1 MGEQTRDAQGSHG
14 GDHDMSSLGDLQR
27 IIREK
32 YNIEPAALDPHLSM
46 REQGLDSL
54 AVAEFLFEVED
65 RLNLTLPDE
74 HQQIETLAGLAELI
88 DRLRAKQPA

>member
-1 MGEQTRDAQGSHG
+1 MG
-14 GDHDMSSLGDLQR
+14 SLQHLQD

-32 YNIEPAALDPHLSM
+32 YNIEPSALDPHQSM

-65 RLNLTLPDE
+65 RLGLTLPDE
-74 HQQIETLAGLAELI
+74 HMQLDTLAGLADLI
-88 DRLRAKQPA
+88 DRMRAEQAA

>member
-1 MGEQTRDAQGSHG
+1 
-14 GDHDMSSLGDLQR
+14 MSSLGDLQN

-32 YNIEPAALDPHLSM
+32 YDIEPGALDPNLSM

-65 RLNLTLPDE
+65 RLKLTLPDE
-74 HQQIETLAGLAELI
+74 HQQVETLAGLAALI
-88 DRLRAKQPA
+88 DRLRAEQVA

>member
-1 MGEQTRDAQGSHG
+1 MG
-14 GDHDMSSLGDLQR
+14 SLQQLQE

-32 YNIEPAALDPHLSM
+32 YNLDPAAFDPHQSM

-65 RLNLTLPDE
+65 RLGLVLPDE
-74 HQQIETLAGLAELI
+74 HMELDTLAGLAELI
-88 DRLRAKQPA
+88 DRLRAAQTA

>member
-1 MGEQTRDAQGSHG
+1 
-14 GDHDMSSLGDLQR
+14 MSSLGELQH

-32 YNIEPAALDPHLSM
+32 YNLEPAALDPHVSM

-65 RLNLTLPDE
+65 RLRLTLPDE
-74 HQQIETLAGLAELI
+74 QQIDTLAGLAALI
-88 DRLRAKQPA
+88 DRLRARQAA

>member
-1 MGEQTRDAQGSHG
+1 
-14 GDHDMSSLGDLQR
+14 MSALGDLQN

-32 YNIEPAALDPHLSM
+32 YNIEPDALDPNLSM

-65 RLNLTLPDE
+65 RLGLTLPDE
-74 HQQIETLAGLAELI
+74 HQQIDTLAGLAGLAELI
-88 DRLRAKQPA
+88 DRLRAKQVA

>member
-1 MGEQTRDAQGSHG
+1 V
-14 GDHDMSSLGDLQR
+14 SSLGDLQN

-54 AVAEFLFEVED
+54 ALAEFLFEVED

-74 HQQIETLAGLAELI
+74 HQQIDTLAGLAALI
-88 DRLRAKQPA
+88 DRVRAEQAA

>member
-1 MGEQTRDAQGSHG
+1 MG
-14 GDHDMSSLGDLQR
+14 SLQHLQD

-32 YNIEPAALDPHLSM
+32 YNIEPSALDPHQSM

-65 RLNLTLPDE
+65 RLGLTLPDE
-74 HQQIETLAGLAELI
+74 HMQLDTLAGLAELV
-88 DRLRAKQPA
+88 DRVRDEQAA